1 MRLCLSGFDSSS
13 LLLEFL
19 PFKLANT
26 EGFFFFFFGMQSHQ
40 LCGLL
45 PKVFPLILI

>member
-26 EGFFFFFFGMQSHQ
+26 EGFLFFFGMQSHQ